1 MSLLK
6 ANDVLTAMLDSWG
19 GDDLRAIDIAFGVLI
34 RDLQKRVADL
44 ERKGMA
50 NDARSV

>member
-6 ANDVLTAMLDSWG
+6 ANDVLTAMLDGWNA
-19 GDDLRAIDIAFGVLI
+19 DDLRPIDIAFGVLI

-44 ERKGMA
+44 ERKGMSGDDTA
-50 NDARSV
+50 V